1 MDRALLTRVEKQAV
15 FHRYPRI
22 LPLALF
28 ALGLLIT
35 LLFVLNIELYDASQ
49 QRLKLE
55 ADAAA
60 LATRLEREASENS
73 AYLKAAATLFS
84 ITEEVGQAEVARLV
98 EDMSEEHSARG
109 ALGLGWAQWILAK
122 DIPAIEE
129 ELRARNPF
137 LQRPIRIHPVPDNP
151 EANMAVIAM
160 IEPLN
165 DVNLR
170 ALGYD
175 MYSES
180 KRRSAMDQAA
190 RDAGPV
196 ASGRVT
202 LIQDQSEGMGEVS
215 GALIYLPV
223 YARNGPIDGVRGR
236 LKGFVYS
243 PVRVRDFLTTAIED
257 TPNTFGRIALYEG
270 NNDPDN
276 LLAETGESEPGMDR
290 VLTRLDFAGREWLLE
305 AEGPGKHRLTRTS
318 LIVIGFGTLAS
329 FLLMALA
336 RMATN
341 RAAEDRRVLEW
352 LQGQSSIRN
361 SLTRELNHRVKNT
374 LANVSSIVALTRR
387 RASNVDE
394 FAEGLTGRIRALSAT
409 HDLLSQREWRNAPI
423 HDVVQS
429 ELAPYL
435 DPDDAHAEI
444 SGPEALLAPND
455 AMSLGLALHEL
466 ATNAAKY
473 GALSVPTGRVSVE
486 WTLPEPG
493 VCLVTWR
500 ESGGPEVKQPER
512 RGFGMDL
519 IEKIVS
525 RELNSQVE
533 ISFEPSGVTC
543 TLAVPLRDQREF
555 VLRESAPQGPES

>member
-1 MDRALLTRVEKQAV
+1 MDRALLARVEKQAV
-15 FHRYPRI
+15 FHRYPKI

-28 ALGLLIT
+28 ALGMAVT
-35 LLFVLNIELYDASQ
+35 LLFVLNIELFDASQ
-49 QRLKLE
+49 RRLKLE

-84 ITEEVGQAEVARLV
+84 ITDEVGQAEVARLV

-137 LQRPIRIHPVPDNP
+137 LEQPVRISPVPANP
-151 EANMAVIAM
+151 EANMAVITM

-180 KRRSAMDQAA
+180 KRRAAMDQAVREA
-190 RDAGPV
+190 SPV

-202 LIQDQSEGMGEVS
+202 LIQDQGEGEVS

-223 YARNGPIDGVRGR
+223 FARNGPIDGVRGR

-276 LLAETGESEPGMDR
+276 LLAETEDSEPGMDR
-290 VLTRLDFAGREWLLE
+290 VLTRLDFAGQEWLLE
-305 AEGPGKHRLTRTS
+305 AEGPGKQSLTQTS
-318 LIVIGFGTLAS
+318 LIVLGFGTLAS
-329 FLLMALA
+329 FLLLALA
-336 RMATN
+336 RTATN

-374 LANVSSIVALTRR
+374 LANVTSIVALTRR

-394 FAEGLTGRIRALSAT
+394 FAEGLTGRVRALSAT

-435 DPDDAHAEI
+435 DPDVSHAEI
-444 SGPEALLAPND
+444 SGPDALLAPND

-493 VCLVTWR
+493 LCLVTWR

-519 IEKIVS
+519 IEKIVG

-533 ISFEPSGVTC
+533 ISFEPSGVSC

-555 VLRESAPQGPES
+555 VLRESATQGPES